1 VQASAVAVLKNR
13 TKYDS
18 SYVMIQKRSAFMVKW
33 YSGKRKWY
41 LAIAVAVIAV
51 SAVVLALV
59 INQEL
64 ISKHMYPQDTIHE
77 NSNVSV
83 RGIVTSIEQNH
94 RSDGFGIDCYH
105 IFRFYIRLNITEIV
119 WISEDFADSSLF
131 STGSDTICGSN
142 MVGIGYDNLDDPQL
156 SVGQIVECKGYYLPL
171 LDSPHSSMITVAPSV
186 SDSYFEAQV

>member
-1 VQASAVAVLKNR
+1 
-13 TKYDS
+13 
-18 SYVMIQKRSAFMVKW
+18 MIQKRSAFMVKW

-41 LAIAVAVIAV
+41 LAIVVAVIAV

-83 RGIVTSIEQNH
+83 RGIVTSIEQ
-94 RSDGFGIDCYH
+94 SYKSYGFGVDCYH

-119 WISEDFADSSLF
+119 WTSMDSAAIK
-131 STGSDTICGSN
+131 DRNTI
-142 MVGIGYDNLDDPQL
+142 GIGYDNLDNPQL
-156 SVGQIVECKGYYLPL
+156 SIGQIVEGKGYYLPL
-171 LDSPHSSMITVAPSV
+171 LDSPYSSQITVAPSI
-186 SDSYFEAQV
+186 SESYLEPQV